1 MSYFFIINPNSG
13 KKREKAFIEQFIK
26 EESEKRKFN
35 FEIHHTKFRG
45 HACELAAEAA
55 LKRFSI
61 VVAVGGDGTIREAAS
76 SLIGDGKPALGV
88 VPLGS
93 GNGLARNL
101 CLPLDWKKALEV
113 VFRAEERKIDAGLC
127 NGELFLCACG
137 FGIDAVIARKFN
149 SGNHGRGLIPYFI
162 SGFSSFLKFR
172 AKLTRVKAG
181 NGEMLQLFP
190 LIGAVMNG
198 RQYGGG
204 ARVNPEGMIDDGF
217 LELVTVP
224 SMGFFSAIVKL
235 PYIFNGKIME
245 KKAASYLRIKNAEIF
260 LGVDSIYHLDGED
273 FLSKDGVLKVS
284 VLPAALRVIVSS

>member
-13 KKREKAFIEQFIK
+13 KKREKAFIEQFIRD
-26 EESEKRKFN
+26 ESEKRKFN
-35 FEIHHTKFRG
+35 FEIHYTKSKG
-45 HACELAAEAA
+45 HACELSAEAA
-55 LKRFSI
+55 LKGFNT

-76 SLIGDGKPALGV
+76 SLVGEGKPALAV

-113 VFRAEERKIDAGLC
+113 VFRAQVRRIDAGLC

-137 FGIDAVIARKFN
+137 FGIDALIARKFN

-162 SGFSSFLKFR
+162 SGFSSFLKFG
-172 AKLTRVKAG
+172 AKLTRVKVG
-181 NGEMLQLFP
+181 NGEIFQLFP

-204 ARVNPEGMIDDGF
+204 AVINPEGLIDDGF

-224 SMGFFSAIVKL
+224 SMGFFSAILKV

-245 KKAASYLRIKNAEIF
+245 KKVASFLRIKNVEIL
-260 LGVDSIYHLDGED
+260 LGRDSLYHLDGED
-273 FLSKDGVLKVS
+273 FFSPEGVLKVS
-284 VLPAALRVIVSS
+284 VLPGALKVIVSS